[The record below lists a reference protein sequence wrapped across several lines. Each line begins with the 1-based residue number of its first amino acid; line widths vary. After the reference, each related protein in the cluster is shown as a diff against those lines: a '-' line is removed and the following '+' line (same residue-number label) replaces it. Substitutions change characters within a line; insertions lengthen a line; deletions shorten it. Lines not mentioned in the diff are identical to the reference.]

1 MKRLKMLFVTPYLPS
16 PPRFGGQRRLAGL
29 MAGLARSHEVS
40 VLSFVDPRE
49 DNSSSI
55 RATETYCKK
64 VIAVPNERVALATTR
79 KRLLQLRSLLSRR
92 SFARFVFHSGALSK
106 ALDRLLGE
114 EPYDIVHFEF
124 AQMVANR
131 PRRSYEGARP
141 VFVLDEHNIEYDILR
156 RTALSSPGLD
166 RKFYNLLDWRK
177 LRMEEQEAWRRV
189 DGCAL
194 TSARDEELLRR
205 ELPTASTAVVPNA
218 VDVDFFQPGPNSG
231 RTDPMT
237 LVFFGSLNYHPNTD
251 GLLFFLREILPRLKA
266 RHPSLKV
273 RIVGQQPPRE
283 IEARAGDG
291 VEVTGLVD
299 DVRPYIERATVII
312 VPLRIGGGTRFKI
325 LEAMAMGK
333 AVVSTTIG
341 AEGIDVHDGSD
352 ILLADEPE
360 TFAAQIGRLLDDAAL
375 RHRMGA
381 TARSLI
387 EQRYSWSASVGRLE
401 EFHAELLARRHT
413 ST

>member
-1 MKRLKMLFVTPYLPS
+1 
-16 PPRFGGQRRLAGL
+16 RF
-29 MAGLARSHEVS
+29 
-40 VLSFVDPRE
+40 
-49 DNSSSI
+49 
-55 RATETYCKK
+55 
-64 VIAVPNERVALATTR
+64 
-79 KRLLQLRSLLSRR
+79 
-92 SFARFVFHSGALSK
+92 
-106 ALDRLLGE
+106 
-114 EPYDIVHFEF
+114 
-124 AQMVANR
+124 
-131 PRRSYEGARP
+131 
-141 VFVLDEHNIEYDILR
+141 
-156 RTALSSPGLD
+156 
-166 RKFYNLLDWRK
+166 
-177 LRMEEQEAWRRV
+177 
-189 DGCAL
+189 DGCTL
-194 TSARDEELLRR
+194 TSARDEELLRL
-205 ELPTASTAVVPNA
+205 ELPTVDTAVVPNA
-218 VDVDFFQPGPNSG
+218 VDVDFFHPDPTGVPP
-231 RTDPMT
+231 DPMT
-237 LVFFGSLNYHPNTD
+237 LVFFGSINYQPNTD

-266 RHPSLKV
+266 RYPGIKL
-273 RIVGQQPPRE
+273 RIVGQQPPPE
-283 IEARAGDG
+283 IQARADDG

-312 VPLRIGGGTRFKI
+312 APLRIGGGTRFKI

-341 AEGIDVHDGSD
+341 AEGIEVHDGSD